1 MSDEELEPHK
11 LIAHFMSA
19 SAPLERYLQ
28 QGRPLTALQLESISL
43 TIDGL
48 VTYLDKGSIGKRET
62 LRFTRLDMIF

>member
-1 MSDEELEPHK
+1 VNDEEVETQK

-48 VTYLDKGSIGKRET
+48 FTYLDTWKRKHSK
-62 LRFTRLDMIF
+62 